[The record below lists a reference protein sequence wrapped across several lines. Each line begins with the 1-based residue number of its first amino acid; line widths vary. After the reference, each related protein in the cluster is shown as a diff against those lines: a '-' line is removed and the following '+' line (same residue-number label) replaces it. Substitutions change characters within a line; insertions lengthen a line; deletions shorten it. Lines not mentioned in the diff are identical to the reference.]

1 MRKVGQEKAGKL
13 QSKLTKYVLAV
24 VFIAFFLVFLIVL
37 NLTYSSYR
45 QREIDNQRNIL
56 DKTASSIS
64 TWQKTIENISNQV
77 IYDET
82 IQSTVRRNEP
92 YSGEQLYHNIKSQ
105 SVLARYTH
113 IIDGVYEI
121 FIYTD
126 DGKTYSSRDVRD
138 PFRPKKNS
146 WYQEFLNGGKKSGY
160 SGVYTS
166 EGSQD
171 GTKTEIFSYVDRY
184 FSLSSIR
191 AMGNL
196 VVSIDHETLLE
207 MTKMETNMLKGYRLY
222 NDGGNILVEEGIMDL
237 TYEEIIEQN
246 KDGYIDAFG
255 GDIFIISTDLKDNW
269 LLVSQISGSV
279 LLKQAIKPCLWILIL
294 FIGVALVLILLLR
307 YSIRQIVKPINQLRH
322 AAEEVGHGNFDVSVS
337 IHTQDELEMFADVF
351 NKMVVDIQKF
361 THESVY
367 REKMLRR
374 MQIENLMLQIN
385 PHFIYNTV
393 NSIVYM
399 ARMSGNE
406 QIAEFANAFVTLLQG
421 TLVVRD
427 SVYNSVR
434 NELNSVENYL
444 ILQSYRYAD
453 TFEHQIICSEDL
465 KDCQILNVMIQP
477 AVENAIFHGIAP
489 KGEKCHLL
497 IAIHKTDQGVRV
509 VVEDDGIGMS
519 EETLAEIMKP
529 EHTQSGGVRKIGV
542 ANVRSRIEEI
552 FGEPYT
558 LKIESELNIGT
569 RVIMEVPY
577 EKIEKN
583 ETEGKV
589 NG

>member
-1 MRKVGQEKAGKL
+1 MRKVSREKAGKL

-82 IQSTVRRNEP
+82 IQNTVRRNEP
-92 YSGEQLYHNIKSQ
+92 YDGEQLYHNIKSQ

-121 FIYTD
+121 MIYTD

-138 PFRPKKNS
+138 PFRPENHP
-146 WYQEFLNGGKKSGY
+146 WYQEFLDSQKKSGY
-160 SGVYTS
+160 SDVYIS
-166 EGSQD
+166 EASQD
-171 GTKTEIFSYVDRY
+171 GTKTEIFSYIDRY
-184 FSLSSIR
+184 FSLSNIR

-196 VVSIDHETLLE
+196 VVSIDYATLVE
-207 MTKMETNMLKGYRLY
+207 MTEMETHMLKGYRLY
-222 NDGGNILVEEGIMDL
+222 NDSGNILIEEGIVDL
-237 TYEEIIEQN
+237 NYEEIIEKN
-246 KDGYIDAFG
+246 TDGYIDASG
-255 GDIFIISTDLKDNW
+255 GDIFIISTELKDNW
-269 LLVSQISGSV
+269 LLVSQISGSA

-322 AAEEVGHGNFDVSVS
+322 AAEEVGHGNFNVSVS

-361 THESVY
+361 THESVH
-367 REKMLRR
+367 REKMLRH

-399 ARMSGNE
+399 ARISGNE

-434 NELNSVENYL
+434 NELKSVENYL
-444 ILQSYRYAD
+444 ILQSYRYAEM
-453 TFEHQIICSEDL
+453 FEYRIICDENL

-489 KGEKCHLL
+489 KGEKCALL
-497 IAIHKTDQGVRV
+497 IAIHKVDQKLCVI
-509 VVEDDGIGMS
+509 VEDNGIGMS
-519 EETLAEIMKP
+519 KETLAEIMKP
-529 EHTQSGGVRKIGV
+529 EHLQRGGVRKIGV

-552 FGEPYT
+552 FGQPYT

-577 EKIEKN
+577 EIITSN
-583 ETEGKV
+583 ATEGKL

>member
-1 MRKVGQEKAGKL
+1 MRKVSREKAGKL

-64 TWQKTIENISNQV
+64 TWQKIIENISNQV

-82 IQSTVRRNEP
+82 IQNTVRRNEP
-92 YSGEQLYHNIKSQ
+92 YDGEQLYHNIKSQ

-121 FIYTD
+121 MIYTD

-138 PFRPKKNS
+138 PFRPENHP
-146 WYQEFLNGGKKSGY
+146 WYQEFLDSQKKSGY
-160 SGVYTS
+160 SDVYIS
-166 EGSQD
+166 EASQD
-171 GTKTEIFSYVDRY
+171 GTKTEIFSYIDRY
-184 FSLSSIR
+184 FSLSNIR

-196 VVSIDHETLLE
+196 VVSIDYATLVE
-207 MTKMETNMLKGYRLY
+207 MTEMETHMLKGYRLY
-222 NDGGNILVEEGIMDL
+222 NDSGNILIEEGIVDL
-237 TYEEIIEQN
+237 NYEEIIEKN
-246 KDGYIDAFG
+246 TDGYIDASG
-255 GDIFIISTDLKDNW
+255 GDIFIISTELKDNW
-269 LLVSQISGSV
+269 LLVSQISGSA

-322 AAEEVGHGNFDVSVS
+322 AAEEVGHGNFNVSVS

-361 THESVY
+361 THESVH
-367 REKMLRR
+367 REKMLRH

-399 ARMSGNE
+399 ARISGNE

-434 NELNSVENYL
+434 NELKSVENYL
-444 ILQSYRYAD
+444 ILQSYRYAEM
-453 TFEHQIICSEDL
+453 FEYRIICDENL

-489 KGEKCHLL
+489 KGEKCALL
-497 IAIHKTDQGVRV
+497 IAIHKVDQKLCVI
-509 VVEDDGIGMS
+509 VEDNGIGMS
-519 EETLAEIMKP
+519 KETLAEIMKP
-529 EHTQSGGVRKIGV
+529 EHLQRGGVRKIGV

-552 FGEPYT
+552 FGQPYT

-577 EKIEKN
+577 EIITSN
-583 ETEGKV
+583 ATEGKL